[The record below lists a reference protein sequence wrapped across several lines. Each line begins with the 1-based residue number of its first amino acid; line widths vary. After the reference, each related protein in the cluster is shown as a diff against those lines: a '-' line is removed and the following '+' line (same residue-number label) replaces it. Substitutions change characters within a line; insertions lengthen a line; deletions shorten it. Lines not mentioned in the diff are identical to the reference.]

1 LQSHRAKSLGGDDVS
16 FIFCWF
22 DHLRRTNGAVHHFA
36 DGRGAVPRGAVART
50 RLDLR
55 SRGGD
60 RGLPVDLTPR
70 KFGFLGSSF
79 SFLFA
84 VSGILVGFVAN
95 RIATR
100 WVLLALAFSSAVVQ
114 FPMVGAVGF
123 ATLVACRVLLGA
135 GEGPAFS
142 VAVHALYK
150 WFPDQQRTLPTAV
163 LTQGAAVGVIVALPA
178 LNWIVVRYSWHW
190 AFFALGAV
198 GLLWVLVWGLLGR
211 EGPVAA
217 PALAAAN
224 PAARERVPYP
234 RLLLSPTFIGCCLA
248 CFGGSWAIALGLTWF
263 TPFIIT
269 GLGYSQQQAGWISAL
284 PWLMGAVAVLTTGF
298 LSQALTARGA
308 SPRWARGVVG
318 STPLVV
324 GGLIL
329 LIVPH
334 LADSAW
340 QIVLIVVGGGLCGS
354 IFVVCPPII
363 SSFTPVT
370 QRAGLIAIFVAIYS
384 SAGIFAPIVTGS
396 VIETAATVL
405 EGYYTGYTITGLV
418 QLLGGLAS
426 LLLLWPTAQNTKE
439 TVGLIDARKATR

>member
-1 LQSHRAKSLGGDDVS
+1 MSEERTPKGAWGITGLLFS
-16 FIFCWF
+16 FMLI
-22 DHLRRTNGAVHHFA
+22 NFA
-36 DGRGAVPRGAVART
+36 DKTVVGLAAVPIMR
-50 RLDLR
+50 DL
-55 SRGGD
+55 
-60 RGLPVDLTPR
+60 DLTPR
-70 KFGFLGSSF
+70 QFGFLGSSF

-100 WVLLALAFSSAVVQ
+100 WVLLALAFSWAVVQ
-114 FPMVGAVGF
+114 FPMVGAAGF

-329 LIVPH
+329 LVVPH
-334 LADSAW
+334 LAGSAW
-340 QIVLIVVGGGLCGS
+340 QIVLVVVGGGLCGS

>member
-1 LQSHRAKSLGGDDVS
+1 VS
-16 FIFCWF
+16 EE
-22 DHLRRTNGAVHHFA
+22 RTPKGAWGITGLLFSFMLINFA
-36 DGRGAVPRGAVART
+36 DKTVVGLAAVPIMR
-50 RLDLR
+50 DL
-55 SRGGD
+55 
-60 RGLPVDLTPR
+60 DLTPR
-70 KFGFLGSSF
+70 QFGFLGSSF

-100 WVLLALAFSSAVVQ
+100 WVLLALAFSWAVVQ
-114 FPMVGAVGF
+114 FPMVGAAGF

-329 LIVPH
+329 LVVPH
-334 LADSAW
+334 LAGSTW
-340 QIVLIVVGGGLCGS
+340 QIVLVVVGGGLCGS
-354 IFVVCPPII
+354 IFVVCSPII

-418 QLLGGLAS
+418 QLLGGLAG

>member
-1 LQSHRAKSLGGDDVS
+1 MMAQATTSYEGEALGGAVS
-16 FIFCWF
+16 EE
-22 DHLRRTNGAVHHFA
+22 RTPKGAWGITALLFSFMLINFA
-36 DGRGAVPRGAVART
+36 DKTVVGLAAVPIMH
-50 RLDLR
+50 DL
-55 SRGGD
+55 
-60 RGLPVDLTPR
+60 DLTPR
-70 KFGFLGSSF
+70 QFGFLGSSF

-100 WVLLALAFSSAVVQ
+100 WVLLALAFAWAVVQ

-123 ATLVACRVLLGA
+123 ATLVTCRVLLGA

-178 LNWIVVRYSWHW
+178 LNWIIVRYSWHW

-198 GLLWVLVWGLLGR
+198 GLLWVLIWMLLGR

-217 PALAAAN
+217 PALAAADA
-224 PAARERVPYP
+224 AARERVPYR

-248 CFGGSWAIALGLTWF
+248 CFGGTWAIALGLTWF

-284 PWLMGAVAVLTTGF
+284 PWLMGAAVVLTTGF
-298 LSQALTARGA
+298 VSQALTTRGA

-324 GGLIL
+324 GGFIL

-334 LADSAW
+334 LADSVW
-340 QIVLIVVGGGLCGS
+340 QIVLVVIGGGLCGS

-363 SSFTPVT
+363 SSFAPVT
-370 QRAGLIAIFVAIYS
+370 QRAALIAIFVAIYTT
-384 SAGIFAPIVTGS
+384 AGIFAPIVTGS
-396 VIETAATVL
+396 VIETAATAL
-405 EGYYTGYTITGLV
+405 EGYYTGYSITGLV
-418 QLLGGLAS
+418 QLLGGLAG
-426 LLLLWPTAQNTKE
+426 LLLLWPAAQDAEE
-439 TVGLIDARKATR
+439 TLGLFDARKATR

>member
-1 LQSHRAKSLGGDDVS
+1 VS
-16 FIFCWF
+16 EE
-22 DHLRRTNGAVHHFA
+22 RTPKGAWGITGLLFSFMLINFA
-36 DGRGAVPRGAVART
+36 DKTVVGLAAVPIMR
-50 RLDLR
+50 DL
-55 SRGGD
+55 
-60 RGLPVDLTPR
+60 DLTPR
-70 KFGFLGSSF
+70 QFGFLGSSF

-100 WVLLALAFSSAVVQ
+100 WVLLALAFSWAVVQ
-114 FPMVGAVGF
+114 FPMVGAAGF

-329 LIVPH
+329 LVVPH
-334 LADSAW
+334 LAGSAW
-340 QIVLIVVGGGLCGS
+340 QIVLVVVGGGLCGS

>member
-1 LQSHRAKSLGGDDVS
+1 VS
-16 FIFCWF
+16 EE
-22 DHLRRTNGAVHHFA
+22 RTPKGAWGITGLLFSFMLINFA
-36 DGRGAVPRGAVART
+36 DKTVVGLAAVPIMR
-50 RLDLR
+50 DL
-55 SRGGD
+55 
-60 RGLPVDLTPR
+60 DLTPR
-70 KFGFLGSSF
+70 QFGFLGSSF

-100 WVLLALAFSSAVVQ
+100 WVLLALAFSWAVVQ
-114 FPMVGAVGF
+114 FPMVGAAGF

-284 PWLMGAVAVLTTGF
+284 PWLTGAAVVLTTGL
-298 LSQALTARGA
+298 LSQALTVRGA

-329 LIVPH
+329 LVVPH
-334 LADSAW
+334 LAGSAW
-340 QIVLIVVGGGLCGS
+340 QIVLVVVGGGLCGS
-354 IFVVCPPII
+354 IFVVCSPII

-418 QLLGGLAS
+418 QLLGGLAG

>member
-1 LQSHRAKSLGGDDVS
+1 MGHDGQDTRSYEGKALGDAVS
-16 FIFCWF
+16 EE
-22 DHLRRTNGAVHHFA
+22 RTPKGAWGITGLLFSFMLINFA
-36 DGRGAVPRGAVART
+36 DKTVVGLAAVPIMR
-50 RLDLR
+50 DL
-55 SRGGD
+55 
-60 RGLPVDLTPR
+60 DLTPR
-70 KFGFLGSSF
+70 QFGFLGSSF

-100 WVLLALAFSSAVVQ
+100 WVLLALAFSWAVVQ
-114 FPMVGAVGF
+114 FPMVGAAGF

-163 LTQGAAVGVIVALPA
+163 LAQGAAVGVIVALPA

-224 PAARERVPYP
+224 PAVRERVPYP

-269 GLGYSQQQAGWISAL
+269 GLVFSAASGLDFGAAMADGCGGRADDGFSVAGADGARRFAAL
-284 PWLMGAVAVLTTGF
+284 GARSGRIDATRGRRIDF
-298 LSQALTARGA
+298 ADRTAPCRF
-308 SPRWARGVVG
+308 
-318 STPLVV
+318 
-324 GGLIL
+324 GL
-329 LIVPH
+329 
-334 LADSAW
+334 AN
-340 QIVLIVVGGGLCGS
+340 
-354 IFVVCPPII
+354 
-363 SSFTPVT
+363 
-370 QRAGLIAIFVAIYS
+370 RAGRGRWRPVRIDFCCLSTDNQLLHA
-384 SAGIFAPIVTGS
+384 
-396 VIETAATVL
+396 
-405 EGYYTGYTITGLV
+405 GYTTRRFNRDLRSDLLV
-418 QLLGGLAS
+418 RRYICSHCYRKRDRDGGDGARRLLHRLYDHRLGSAVGCGLAG

-439 TVGLIDARKATR
+439 TVGLIDARKSTR